1 MLAPRTRLLLLFGI
15 VALPS
20 ALLPALNPSLTPGW
34 ILAAPMVLGFVA
46 LMDAAWV
53 MGGLKGVGVRHPGV
67 TRCTRG
73 REAALPLELHIP
85 DGSAEVLRVSVA
97 MPHGLSSL
105 LDEQWLHVP
114 EGAGTWMRFDWR
126 FYPRERGPFNVPSI
140 RLGLCSG
147 LGLWDHWVSRS
158 LNAEVRCYPNIALER
173 RPLAALFLNRG
184 ALGLHAQRQVGQGR
198 EFEKLREYV
207 PGDGY
212 DEIHWKAT
220 AKRGQPV
227 TKVFQLE
234 RTQEVYVV
242 IDTSRLSARPV
253 PRLDRAKDGKPGE
266 QDDEPVLERYLTAGL
281 VLGQAAEHQG
291 DLFGLTV
298 FSDRI
303 QRFVRSGSGSAH
315 FHACRDALY
324 ALRTQPVSPDFEEL
338 GAFIRS
344 RLRRRALLVY
354 LTSLDDPVHAESF
367 LRHATLL
374 ARQHLL
380 VVLMVRPAGVQP
392 LFSGETPADADQVYE
407 HLGAHLR
414 WQTLREHGR
423 ALQQLGVL
431 FHLVESDT
439 LGMELVSHYMKVKN
453 RQLL

>member
-20 ALLPALNPSLTPGW
+20 ALLPALNSSLAPGW
-34 ILAAPMVLGFVA
+34 SLAAPMLLGVVA

-53 MGGLKGVGVRHPGV
+53 MGGLKGVGVRHSGV

-73 REAALPLELHIP
+73 REALLPLELLVP
-85 DGSAEVLRVSVA
+85 RKGGLVFRVSIS
-97 MPHGLSSL
+97 MPQGLSSVQ
-105 LDEQWLHVP
+105 DEQWLRVA
-114 EGAGTWMRFDWR
+114 EGGAWVRVDWG
-126 FYPRERGPFNVPSI
+126 FCPGERGQYRVPFI
-140 RLGLCSG
+140 RLGLCSPW
-147 LGLWDHWVSRS
+147 GLWDHWVSRP
-158 LNAEVRCYPNIALER
+158 LNAEVRCYPNVALER

-207 PGDGY
+207 PGDSY

-234 RTQEVYVV
+234 RTQEVYVI
-242 IDTSRLSARPV
+242 IDASRLSARTV
-253 PRLDRAKDGKPGE
+253 PRLSRSKEGKPGDAE
-266 QDDEPVLERYLTAGL
+266 REPVLERYLTAGL

-291 DLFGLTV
+291 DLFGLAV
-298 FSDRI
+298 FSDRV

-324 ALRTQPVSPDFEEL
+324 ALRTREVSPDFEEL

-392 LFSGETPADADQVYE
+392 LFSGPTPADAEEIYD

-414 WQTLREHGR
+414 WQSLREHGR

-431 FHLVESDT
+431 FHLVESDS
-439 LGMELVSHYMKVKN
+439 LGMELVTHYMRVKN

>member
-1 MLAPRTRLLLLFGI
+1 MLAPRKRLLLLFGI

-34 ILAAPMVLGFVA
+34 SLAAPMVLGFVA

-53 MGGLKGVGVRHPGV
+53 MGGLKAVGVRHSGV
-67 TRCTRG
+67 TRCSRG
-73 REAALPLELHIP
+73 REAVLPLELHVP
-85 DGSAEVLRVSVA
+85 GGGAEVLRVSVS

-105 LDEQWLHVP
+105 QDEQWLRVP
-114 EGAGTWMRFDWR
+114 EGGTWVRFDWG
-126 FYPRERGPFNVPSI
+126 FCPKERGQYRVPSI
-140 RLGLCSG
+140 RLGLCSR

-158 LNAEVRCYPNIALER
+158 LNAELRCYPNIALER

-227 TKVFQLE
+227 TKVFKLE

-253 PRLDRAKDGKPGE
+253 PRLDRSKEATLGDE
-266 QDDEPVLERYLTAGL
+266 AREPVLERYLTAGL

-291 DLFGLTV
+291 DLFGLAV
-298 FSDRI
+298 FSDRV

-324 ALRTQPVSPDFEEL
+324 ALRTQQVSPDFEEL

-380 VVLMVRPAGVQP
+380 VVLMVRPVGVQP
-392 LFSGETPADADQVYE
+392 LFSGKTPADAEEVYE

-423 ALQQLGVL
+423 ALQQRGVL
-431 FHLVESDT
+431 FHLVESDS